1 MKKNKTTLL
10 SIFLIFA
17 YQLLFAQIDHFE
29 TIVYETDTWN
39 YRLAVSEPPVD
50 WMSKD
55 FDDSNWQ
62 TGIGGFGY
70 ADNDD
75 NTIVNSLNGVYLR
88 IDFEIV
94 DIEEIET
101 LLIDADYDDGFIAY
115 INGTPVARSLIIG
128 DPPTYNSSTTTDHE
142 AVLYQGGIPERYV
155 VNKDILQNGS
165 NTLAIQVA
173 NFGTDS
179 SDMSARFFLSAAI
192 NQQTFHYGEVPDW
205 FNTNI
210 PEVFTSSNLPIFVIN
225 TNNQPIVNDPRI
237 VAQMG
242 IINNGEE
249 NRNFLTDPFNE
260 YDGRIEIETHGNSS
274 QFFEKKNY
282 RIETQTENGENN
294 NVPLLGMP
302 EENDWIL
309 HGPYSDKSLLRN
321 VLSYHLGS
329 LTERW
334 APRTAFCELIIN
346 GDYKGLYVLTEK
358 IKRDKNRLDIANVRP
373 EDTEGDELTG
383 DYLFRIDWANDAV
396 DADGWT
402 SFNGDH
408 PFNYGYVEPNFKD
421 IQPEQKEYLINHIA
435 TFEDALLASDYQE
448 TYKDYIDVESL
459 VDYFLINELAKHI
472 DAFKLSFYMY
482 KEKDSKG
489 GKINFGPIWDFNLGY
504 GNYDYVCDN
513 SPNDWIYPCTAVPT
527 WFDRII
533 EIDEV
538 QDRIYCRW
546 KELRSTVLD
555 PNEVINFINSQAD
568 LLDEAQQRNFNRYPV
583 LDQYLWPNSYIGGT
597 YENEINFLRN
607 FMLLRIRWMD
617 ENIQLVDVSSCDQL
631 TSIKN
636 IDTDVVV
643 SAYPNPVINE
653 LNFKYSSSTI
663 ERPILYIYS
672 VNGRLVHQE
681 QLTNQI
687 NHSINTQNW
696 QNGLYIYN
704 ISKEDKILSYGSI
717 IK

>member
-687 NHSINTQNW
+687 NHSINTQSW

>member
-165 NTLAIQVA
+165 NTFAIQVA